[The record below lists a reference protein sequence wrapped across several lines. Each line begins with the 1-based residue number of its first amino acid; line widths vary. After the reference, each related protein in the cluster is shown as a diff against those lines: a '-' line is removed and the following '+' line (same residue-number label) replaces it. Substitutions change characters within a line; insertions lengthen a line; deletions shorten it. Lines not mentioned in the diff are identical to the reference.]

1 MAVIGERR
9 LGRSGI
15 TVPALGVG
23 TNRWGGRPSTQAALN
38 EAFAAAIDVGVGSF
52 DTAEIYTGGKSERA
66 IGQAAKEDG
75 RPAFIASKFAPF
87 PYRLTASQFS
97 RALDRSLARLGRDSI
112 DLYYVHF
119 PFSPVGLPPWIRAM
133 AEAVRSGR
141 IRAVGVSNCSASQMK
156 TAAAVLERYD
166 VPLAANQVQYSP
178 THRQP
183 ENNGVLEACRDMDVA
198 LVAYRPISGG
208 SISGRGSAGGGT
220 LSGVL
225 GEVAQAHDATVI
237 QVALSWLLHQ
247 DEHVIAIPGAT
258 KAAHVRENAAALALG
273 LSDEEVRTIATAAD

>member
-1 MAVIGERR
+1 MAVIGERG

-23 TNRWGGRPSTQAALN
+23 TNRWGGRDRTQATLN
-38 EAFAAAIDVGVGSF
+38 EAFAAAIDMGVGSF

-87 PYRLTASQFS
+87 PHRLTAGQFS

-119 PFSPVGLPPWIRAM
+119 PFSPVGLSPWIRAM

-156 TAAAVLERYD
+156 AAAGVLERYN
-166 VPLAANQVQYSP
+166 VPLAANQVQYSL
-178 THRQP
+178 THRRA
-183 ENNGVLEACRDMDVA
+183 ETNGVLDACREMDVA

-208 SISGRGSAGGGT
+208 SISGRGSARGGA

-225 GEVAQAHDATVI
+225 GEVAQAHDATVT

-247 DEHVIAIPGAT
+247 DDHVIAIPGAT
-258 KAAHVRENAAALALG
+258 KASHVRENAAVLALG
-273 LSDEEVRTIATAAD
+273 LSDEEVRAIAMAAG